1 MSFCKPA
8 SSTRSSSHLAA
19 RPSAVR
25 SGWQLCVA
33 LFAALS
39 FVLLISTAATHRH
52 TSALSAH
59 DCALCS
65 AVADKI
71 ADTPAP
77 PAVVLVL
84 QLQPYLLV
92 SLAAYVA
99 TYVSPKLL
107 PPSCGPPH
115 ASA

>member
-1 MSFCKPA
+1 MSA
-8 SSTRSSSHLAA
+8 STRLSRQPAA
-19 RPSAVR
+19 TTSAVR
-25 SGWQLCVA
+25 GGWRLCLA

-39 FVLLISTAATHRH
+39 FVLLVSTAATHQH
-52 TSALSAH
+52 KSALSAH

-84 QLQPYLLV
+84 QLQPYRLL

-99 TYVSPKLL
+99 AYVSPELL